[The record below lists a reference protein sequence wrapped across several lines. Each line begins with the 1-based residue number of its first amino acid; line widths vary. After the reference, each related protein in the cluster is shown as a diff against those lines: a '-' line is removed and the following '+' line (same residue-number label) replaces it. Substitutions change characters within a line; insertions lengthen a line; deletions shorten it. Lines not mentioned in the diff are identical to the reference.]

1 MLLYFVLFGL
11 FWFVL
16 VWFGLAG
23 FCFVCCCQLSFF
35 VFGNWLLLCHT
46 SNNGSSNSSSIS
58 SSNNNMQHAKWHSQH
73 MSNPTRPALR
83 GTQPLPL
90 PLSLFPTPS
99 LPLFR
104 YLPLLLLLNYVLFHL
119 FLLLLNNSRCPVLFV
134 AGHVTPSVEQCTCHK
149 SLQTQ
154 EQQYKWR

>member
-1 MLLYFVLFGL
+1 MSVFSAFVFC
-11 FWFVL
+11 FVWFVL

-46 SNNGSSNSSSIS
+46 SNNGT
-58 SSNNNMQHAKWHSQH
+58 SNNNMQHAKWHSQH

-90 PLSLFPTPS
+90 PLFLSPS
-99 LPLFR
+99 LCHYPLSR

-154 EQQYKWR
+154 EQQ